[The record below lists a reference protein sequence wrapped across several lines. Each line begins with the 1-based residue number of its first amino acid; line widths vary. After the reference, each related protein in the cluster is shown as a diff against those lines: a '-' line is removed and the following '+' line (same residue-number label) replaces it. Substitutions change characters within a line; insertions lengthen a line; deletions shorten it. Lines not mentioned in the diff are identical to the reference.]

1 MVSAIGR
8 SEVLH
13 RMLPVQKLEVP
24 TGPARGLPV
33 QGNFNINFK
42 FNMGCSCH
50 WQWQG
55 NSSVAVTG
63 PAGPASQGQSRAP
76 DPRFLKSSV
85 QATARGEPLPSV
97 TASRVEGATYSA
109 IGTPEEAAA
118 SATGSGAPQG
128 ASACGIPTSTAT
140 ASGSG
145 ATSAGPPLLGAHATS
160 YLASSAARRRWAA
173 CTVVSTPSLGPGSRC
188 LVRSRIAG
196 GLLGGVVI
204 LRSLVL
210 G

>member
-1 MVSAIGR
+1 M
-8 SEVLH
+8 
-13 RMLPVQKLEVP
+13 P
-24 TGPARGLPV
+24 TGPGLPV

-42 FNMGCSCH
+42 FNMGCSC
-50 WQWQG
+50 QWQG
-55 NSSVAVTG
+55 NSYVAVTG

-76 DPRFLKSSV
+76 DPRLSRV
-85 QATARGEPLPSV
+85 QATARGEPLPSE

-118 SATGSGAPQG
+118 SASGATQG
-128 ASACGIPTSTAT
+128 ASACGIPTSTAS

-145 ATSAGPPLLGAHATS
+145 ATSAGPPPLGAHATS

-188 LVRSRIAG
+188 LVRSCIAG